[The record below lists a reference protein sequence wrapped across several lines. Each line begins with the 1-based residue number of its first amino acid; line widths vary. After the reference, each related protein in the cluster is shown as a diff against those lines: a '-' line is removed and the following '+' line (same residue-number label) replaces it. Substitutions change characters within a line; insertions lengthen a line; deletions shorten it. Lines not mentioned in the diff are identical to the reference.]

1 MRGSTVF
8 VLWLSLYYAVIINE
22 LINAECT
29 KFGWITVFPM
39 K

>member
-8 VLWLSLYYAVIINE
+8 VLLLSIYYAVIIKE

-29 KFGWITVFPM
+29 KFGGIKVFPM